1 MTENTNNAL
10 YVKRYTFPDGT
21 FARTAIYP
29 YDGTISCIYHPPSNV
44 GGAGAL
50 MVEGELLPWR
60 FQKINGL
67 EEKF

>member
-1 MTENTNNAL
+1 MTENTKNVF
-10 YVKRYTFPDGT
+10 YVKRYTFSDGT

-29 YDGTISCIYHPPSNV
+29 YDRTISFIYQPPSNV

-50 MVEGELLPWR
+50 MVEGELLPRR
-60 FQKINGL
+60 FQKRHGL

>member
-1 MTENTNNAL
+1 MTENTKNVF

-29 YDGTISCIYHPPSNV
+29 HDGTISCIYHPPSNV

-50 MVEGELLPWR
+50 MVEGEMLPR
-60 FQKINGL
+60 QFQNRHGL